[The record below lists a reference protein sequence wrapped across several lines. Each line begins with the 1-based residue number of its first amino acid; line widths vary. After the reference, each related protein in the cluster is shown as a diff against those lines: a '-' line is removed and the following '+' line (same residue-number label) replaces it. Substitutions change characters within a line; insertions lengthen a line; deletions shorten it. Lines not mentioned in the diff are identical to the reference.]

1 MTGIRTLSHRVGFR
15 LAGRLA
21 VRRGKPI
28 DEVDAAVRK
37 ALDRAIRGELDPGE
51 AYWTE
56 TIESARRKM
65 LRDTTTVTYTDY
77 GTGNG
82 RATERPTVTRTL
94 REVVSYSVP
103 RHEGLALFNLVRAL
117 RPTQC
122 LELGTCVGI
131 SAAYIAA
138 AIDLN
143 ESGRLTTMEGGKDL
157 ARVASINFTRMNLGN
172 VTLVSGSF
180 QEMVPEVLPTL
191 KPIDF
196 AYIDGHHDGGA
207 TREYFRQIADKASP
221 HAVVVLDDI
230 RWSRDMHS
238 AWKSIVADPAVVAS
252 YDLLVCGV
260 CLIRRSRNGE
270 VA

>member
-1 MTGIRTLSHRVGFR
+1 M
-15 LAGRLA
+15 
-21 VRRGKPI
+21 
-28 DEVDAAVRK
+28 
-37 ALDRAIRGELDPGE
+37 
-51 AYWTE
+51 
-56 TIESARRKM
+56 
-65 LRDTTTVTYTDY
+65 
-77 GTGNG
+77 
-82 RATERPTVTRTL
+82 TRTL

-191 KPIDF
+191 R
-196 AYIDGHHDGGA
+196 GR
-207 TREYFRQIADKASP
+207 T
-221 HAVVVLDDI
+221 
-230 RWSRDMHS
+230 
-238 AWKSIVADPAVVAS
+238 SIPR
-252 YDLLVCGV
+252 
-260 CLIRRSRNGE
+260 IRRPSG
-270 VA
+270 A

>member
-28 DEVDAAVRK
+28 DDVDAAVRK
-37 ALDRAIRGELDPGE
+37 ALDKAIRGNLEPGE

-56 TIESARRKM
+56 TIESTRKKM

-77 GTGNG
+77 GSSNG
-82 RATERPTVTRTL
+82 RATEPATVTRTL

-117 RPTQC
+117 RPSQC

-143 ESGRLTTMEGGKDL
+143 ETGRLTTMEGGKDL
-157 ARVASINFTRMNLGN
+157 ARVASINFTRMNLAN
-172 VTLVSGSF
+172 VTLVSGPF
-180 QEMVPEVLPTL
+180 QERVPEVLPTL
-191 KPIDF
+191 EPIDF
-196 AYIDGHHDGGA
+196 AYIDGHHDGEA
-207 TREYFRQIADKASP
+207 TKRYFGQIAGSAAS

-230 RWSRDMHS
+230 RWSRDMRA
-238 AWKSIVADPAVVAS
+238 AWKSIVSNPAVVAS

-260 CLIRRSRNGE
+260 CLVRRPRDGE
-270 VA
+270 AE